1 AWDMPQGIVSFRSS
15 KPEIRRKERAFP
27 MDLAAVRVL
36 ITDDSGAMRRIL
48 TDMLRRLGIREV
60 DEARDGLEAL
70 QRIRTTPYDLVL
82 MDWNMPGMKGIDAV
96 REIRAKGNRV
106 PIIMA
111 TTESDKSKVVEA
123 LVTGANDYII
133 KPFTIAV
140 LSTKIQET
148 LNRADVQPMP
158 SVQAESTVST
168 EDVKIPYD
176 SLKVLVADDSSS
188 MRHILTRF
196 LRGTGIQSLD
206 EVSDGREAVQKVMQ
220 GGIDVVF
227 MDWNM
232 PEMNGLEAVKA
243 IREIGEK
250 VPIIM
255 VTQKSDRENVIEAL
269 AAGANNFIAKPFSE
283 EIFAKKLR
291 ETLKKALQEAAPPE
305 TGAK

>member
-1 AWDMPQGIVSFRSS
+1 
-15 KPEIRRKERAFP
+15 

>member
-1 AWDMPQGIVSFRSS
+1 
-15 KPEIRRKERAFP
+15 

-82 MDWNMPGMKGIDAV
+82 MDWNMPGVKGIDAV